1 MPEVGTE
8 GSLVLDVLLKTCI
21 GNQQLKG
28 LLESDPAQLTKLVPK
43 VSAQTCSAR
52 YNELSQ
58 VASCTWT
65 GARSTNRQ
73 PARKPKTAKPN
84 AAPSNNQKGPT
95 SAQPNQAKV
104 PGGAAALGDIPNF
117 PLPHAALLPEPHG
130 ANMVIHVCDEAK
142 NLKQDFSCPRD
153 LLVQE
158 MQYFAEYLSTDAQ
171 RWEEVDISVHC
182 DVHIF
187 DWLMRYVKRHS
198 PREKDKETPKLEP
211 NNVISILIS
220 SDFLKMASLV
230 EECIEYC
237 HQNMSAIV
245 STPCNMNCIS
255 DPLITRIAATFDHN
269 EADEIKDRKD
279 KIKSKI
285 FCKKIESLFQN
296 NGVTLFRCHVC
307 KRVLTQD
314 MQMKIKCFPTRMS
327 INSHGAIAYRHS
339 PDANWDVNDYIISMH
354 NELKSWRDVYWR
366 LWGMLHYLQC
376 SRCKKMF
383 PCVELSHCQFH
394 MEQPQYPPSGDEL
407 SMVAVGVYACCNS
420 KAMRFDPSGLN
431 NGCRT
436 RDHVVNF
443 SNNKPGA
450 DHEETSDRVLE
461 DLLLHKDAVCVPFK
475 PSTRES
481 RSLETL
487 AQVGMDYL
495 LDGNEKTKRPIFP
508 DNGVFANRQ
517 HSPDTGGVQ
526 RAFTPDD
533 ESVNGSDDEVGD
545 SEQPRTSLP
554 RVIVKKGGNVVQTSK
569 TSQSDKNK
577 ASFLFRCRKWDTTR
591 SLRWNQ
597 DAQREEDAMRNSDM
611 VSQLAKIHFGTLEK
625 TKKEYAGGI
634 YSKLDAQFRSTLQ
647 PSKPTGVAAP
657 LRTRQRP
664 PLR

>member
-1 MPEVGTE
+1 
-8 GSLVLDVLLKTCI
+8 
-21 GNQQLKG
+21 
-28 LLESDPAQLTKLVPK
+28 
-43 VSAQTCSAR
+43 
-52 YNELSQ
+52 
-58 VASCTWT
+58 
-65 GARSTNRQ
+65 
-73 PARKPKTAKPN
+73 
-84 AAPSNNQKGPT
+84 
-95 SAQPNQAKV
+95 
-104 PGGAAALGDIPNF
+104 
-117 PLPHAALLPEPHG
+117 EPHG

-187 DWLMRYVKRHS
+187 DWLMRYVKRNS

-220 SDFLKMASLV
+220 SDFLKMATLV

-285 FCKKIESLFQN
+285 FCKKIESLFRN

-339 PDANWDVNDYIISMH
+339 PDPNWDVNDFIINMH
-354 NELKSWRDVYWR
+354 NELKAWRDVYWR

-376 SRCKKMF
+376 SRCKKVF

-443 SNNKPGA
+443 SSNKPGA
-450 DHEETSDRVLE
+450 DQEEPADRVLE

-487 AQVGMDYL
+487 AQVSMETETEHTLSVKPVYSD
-495 LDGNEKTKRPIFP
+495 
-508 DNGVFANRQ
+508 
-517 HSPDTGGVQ
+517 HSRDCNSFYFLNPQSLQCIIQ
-526 RAFTPDD
+526 RAFTPDN

-569 TSQSDKNK
+569 TAQSDKNK
-577 ASFLFRCRKWDTTR
+577 ARVKCLGTKEKSLKMSCVKGFGMRIKVQRSWKWDTTR

-634 YSKLDAQFRSTLQ
+634 YSKLDAQFRSTL
-647 PSKPTGVAAP
+647 
-657 LRTRQRP
+657 
-664 PLR
+664 